1 MRYIKSFNEL
11 RVVNQK
17 LARTGNKRIVNR
29 IFDDPEDPKAYSAS
43 LLLKDQLERQQFD
56 DILSGIDNAKV
67 KSYLKKLSNDY
78 DLSKALLAANNYK
91 FLSDVRKKKEDLYC
105 AYCKRGP
112 LVYRDEFE
120 DSNEKWLST
129 VDHKQ
134 PINLGGDKYS
144 YDNLAVCCQECNY
157 DKGNMSY
164 SEWMDELPFYLDKR
178 SGLGGKKKK
187 SPGQIQWEQ
196 KKAKK

>member
-1 MRYIKSFNEL
+1 MRYIKKFNEL

-17 LARTGNKRIVNR
+17 IARSGNRRIVNK
-29 IFDDPEDPKAYSAS
+29 IFDDPENPKSYSSS
-43 LLLKDQLERQQFD
+43 LLLKNELEKQQFA
-56 DILSGIDNAKV
+56 DILDGINNPKV

-78 DLSKALLAANNYK
+78 DLSKALLSANNYK
-91 FLSDVRKKKEDLYC
+91 FLSDSKEKKGDLYC
-105 AYCKRGP
+105 LYCKRGP
-112 LVYRDEFE
+112 LVYKDEFK
-120 DSNEKWLST
+120 DSSEKWLST

-164 SEWMDELPFYLDKR
+164 SDWMDELPFYLDKR
-178 SGLGGKKKK
+178 NGLTRKKK
-187 SPGQIQWEQ
+187 
-196 KKAKK
+196 